1 MNAQAR
7 KSPVLFLAMCM
18 AALILVTSACS
29 FFTPRL
35 GELSQTVDITL
46 DEELFSQ
53 AKPTFKVHDHDFWED
68 LDVDVNR
75 MELHDGYVRF
85 LGTRTMPDG
94 AVVDCSIDLRL
105 GAEKGMLTARIIGV
119 DIPGIKLTDP
129 RVVEINQEMETRLS
143 FVGYSTY
150 TAVLFREVEVTED
163 ALRLKV
169 EVDIRF

>member
-1 MNAQAR
+1 MNAQTR

-35 GELSQTVDITL
+35 GEVSQTVDITL

-53 AKPTFKVHDHDFWED
+53 AKPNFKVHDHNFWED

-75 MELHDGYVRF
+75 MELHDGYMRF

-94 AVVDCSIDLRL
+94 ALADCSIDLRL
-105 GAEKGMLTARIIGV
+105 GAEDGMLTAKIIGV

-129 RVVEINQEMETRLS
+129 RVVRINQELKVHLS
-143 FVGYSTY
+143 LDNFNPGA
-150 TAVLFREVEVTED
+150 AVLFKQVNVTED
-163 ALRLKV
+163 ALQLKV